1 MKEKAEHI
9 LTAILI
15 LLILPLLLIV
25 LLNGRMEKIYQTIR
39 NETQYISVKTSSG
52 IVEMDLE
59 EYVIGVTAAQIPAA
73 YDVEAIKA
81 QMVLVRTNI
90 CRQIREKNEVRKEK
104 FLTMKE
110 LEQTGEAEKFL
121 RAGKSTKGQILT
133 WRDRPVMASFHS
145 VSAGYTRD
153 ASEVLGSA
161 DYPYL
166 KSKACPA
173 DTGASDYK
181 SVIQI
186 DDGWSGMKITQRDG
200 AGYVQQIELEGQ
212 RMSGEEFRN
221 LLGLP
226 SADFDVTVRRDGVFL
241 TVYGVGHGL
250 GMSQYTA
257 QQLALSGKKYREI
270 LGYFFEGTNL
280 SAY

>member
-15 LLILPLLLIV
+15 LLILPLIVIV

-52 IVEMDLE
+52 VVEMDLE
-59 EYVIGVTAAQIPAA
+59 EYVIGVTAAQIPAG

-90 CRQIREKNEVRKEK
+90 CRQIREKNEVRKET

-121 RAGKSTKGQILT
+121 RAEKSTKGQILT
-133 WRDRPVMASFHS
+133 WRDRPIMASFHS

-153 ASEVLGSA
+153 SGEVFGST

-173 DTGASDYK
+173 DTGAPDYK

-186 DDGWSGMKITQRDG
+186 DDGWSGMKVTQRDS
-200 AGYVQQIELEGQ
+200 AGYVQRIELSGEQ
-212 RMSGEEFRN
+212 MSGEEFRN

-226 SADFDVTVRRDGVFL
+226 SANFDVTARRDGVFL